1 MRNSLSGRGAS
12 SALRRP
18 NERPHVEMSL
28 RGDSVN
34 EVRNIF
40 SEIHVDCEMLPS
52 LSLSAPSVGASDP
65 QNHTTTGN
73 QAQTWMLPPLF
84 LRFQLRTLY
93 INLA

>member
-18 NERPHVEMSL
+18 NERPHVEMSF

-40 SEIHVDCEMLPS
+40 SGIYVHCEMFTY
-52 LSLSAPSVGASDP
+52 LSLSAPSVGA
-65 QNHTTTGN
+65 
-73 QAQTWMLPPLF
+73 
-84 LRFQLRTLY
+84 
-93 INLA
+93 